1 VTPSPQ
7 FSTPTPSSHHQNSF
21 FTSSPHS
28 LPHPP
33 SPTPPRQD
41 ISQRVAHYNEILT
54 NRENQTKLR
63 MEELRYQLYEEE
75 MRECTFRPQITQV
88 AAKLSYYPP
97 PSSGNSHPAE
107 DDFYSMDGQSID
119 SNSTAPAFERLYQ
132 QKNKIP
138 KSIAEKKHRTQ
149 EERELDGCT
158 FTPQIFH
165 SKSYSDKTT
174 ATATQQKPVKTTT
187 NIPFSADGPD
197 REGEYELERQSSDD
211 TYERLNEMSTK
222 NSIIEIMRERQ
233 YSAEK
238 KIEEPSSSKTPPPPP
253 PPEPKGYAESV
264 QRYDLHFPFLD
275 RINVVLE

>member
-1 VTPSPQ
+1 MNSPHQ
-7 FSTPTPSSHHQNSF
+7 FSTPTPASPNQKS

-28 LPHPP
+28 LPCPH
-33 SPTPPRQD
+33 SPTPPRQG

-97 PSSGNSHPAE
+97 SSGGTHPE
-107 DDFYSMDGQSID
+107 DDFYSVDGQSID
-119 SNSTAPAFERLYQ
+119 SNSSTPAYERLYQ

-138 KSIAEKKHRTQ
+138 KSIIEKKHRTQ

-165 SKSYSDKTT
+165 SKNQSDKT
-174 ATATQQKPVKTTT
+174 QQKLAKTTT
-187 NIPFSADGPD
+187 NIPFSDETD
-197 REGEYELERQSSDD
+197 ISEEYQLERQSSDD
-211 TYERLNEMSTK
+211 TYEKLKELSTK

-233 YSAEK
+233 YLAERN
-238 KIEEPSSSKTPPPPP
+238 IEEPSPSKTPPPPP

-264 QRYDLHFPFLD
+264 QRYDLPPS
-275 RINVVLE
+275 